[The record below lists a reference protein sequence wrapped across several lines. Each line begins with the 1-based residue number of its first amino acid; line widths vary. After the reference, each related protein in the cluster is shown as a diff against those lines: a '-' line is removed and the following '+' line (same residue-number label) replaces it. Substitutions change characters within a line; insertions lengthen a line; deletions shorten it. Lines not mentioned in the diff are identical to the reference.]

1 MVSSQSQPMHIDN
14 NISRCLTR
22 QHHSN
27 TSSTRPSPEFWANL
41 CTRAA
46 SPIDVDTS
54 GNFLLDYGADNGA
67 VSPVIVIEPLNENP
81 EKPRGFEG
89 NAEIATRSSNH
100 DYRMY
105 TPFTAVPS
113 ATNVSR
119 WQNRSSHYKTDH
131 VQQKKGRRQR
141 NRIAIALL
149 MIPLPLELRRSSIR
163 PLNGEIRRL
172 DWQEKR
178 EALNT
183 QQRTQL
189 DIYRAIQREWQKL
202 LKA

>member
-1 MVSSQSQPMHIDN
+1 MHIDN

-89 NAEIATRSSNH
+89 NAEIAAQRNPNH
-100 DYRMY
+100 DYSMY

-113 ATNVSR
+113 ATTISR
-119 WQNRSSHYKTDH
+119 WQNRSSHYKTEH

-149 MIPLPLELRRSSIR
+149 TISLPLELRRSSIR